1 LVNVGRYHI
10 NDMRNL
16 AIGEAADDLQ
26 GYAAYFSAGA
36 GIGLG
41 GTIHSATGFK
51 FVDGAKIPTLTL
63 DTAGFG
69 VGASVGGGFSFG
81 GSYSIPVI
89 KP

>member
-1 LVNVGRYHI
+1 MVNVGRYHI

-16 AIGEAADDLQ
+16 AIGEAAKDLQ
-26 GYAAYFSAGA
+26 GYTAYFSTGA

-51 FVDGAKIPTLTL
+51 FVDGAMLPTITW

-69 VGASVGGGFSFG
+69 VGAAIGGGISFG

>member
-1 LVNVGRYHI
+1 MVNVGRYHI

-26 GYAAYFSAGA
+26 GYAAYFSASA

-41 GTIHSATGFK
+41 GTIHSGTGFK
-51 FVDGAKIPTLTL
+51 FSQGSKVPRLTW

-69 VGASVGGGFSFG
+69 VGTAIVGGISFG

-89 KP
+89 